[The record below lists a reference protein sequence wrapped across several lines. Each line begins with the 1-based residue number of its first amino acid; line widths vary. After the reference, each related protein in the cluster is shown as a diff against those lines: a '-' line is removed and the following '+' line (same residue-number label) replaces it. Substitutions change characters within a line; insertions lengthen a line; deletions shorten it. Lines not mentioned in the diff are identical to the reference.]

1 MADLKITELPGLDGA
16 DLAAT
21 DPLAVASLA
30 ASDTKKITAKAFT
43 QKAVTLIDDASI
55 PVAKVNFSGG
65 INGSSITAGSIPA
78 AKLDT
83 NTIPATG
90 GLTVLSGNLRLVAPN
105 SPISLDPATGG
116 LNHDV
121 SGVTPGEYTKVTVDG
136 KGHVSFGASLSANDI
151 PRATASLVG
160 GISVGSGLSA
170 TNAGVLN
177 HSNSVAA
184 GISCGITYDS
194 QGHVTAAAALSSA
207 DLPIASAGVPGAVS
221 PGTGTS
227 ISGAGA
233 LSIAAAT
240 SSALGGVIV
249 GGDFAVSTG
258 TISLV
263 TQAGLTAGAYSKVT
277 VTTKGII
284 TAGTSLVASDI
295 PNIDA
300 DKITTGTF
308 SANLYGTNSI
318 TGAKLANYS
327 TVQFGGAGSTSG
339 VVTFPVAQFTG
350 QGFFDSINGDYYL
363 FDGNAWQPLTVISG
377 DLVYAGTYNAST
389 NTVATRTTAGIAA
402 GLTVGSALPA
412 ASALLNRYYVVV
424 AVNGTGTSP
433 APTVALAAPDMVICN
448 GTTWDRVG
456 TSATVAGVSTASGIT
471 FTPYSGLQA
480 TDVQSALQELD
491 DEKLGKIGGTIT
503 GELLIGTA
511 GTFAFEGSTA
521 DAYETFLSAVDP
533 TADRSIVFPN
543 QSGNVIVSG
552 NTSIVNADINA
563 SAAIAGSKI
572 VAATTSTVGAVQLS
586 DSTSTTS
593 SVLAATPTAVKA
605 AYDLAV
611 AALPTA
617 TASSTYAPLAG
628 AAFTGDITLNTA
640 RSIRFGDSDSSN
652 YVAFKA
658 PATVPSNITWTLP
671 ASDGTAGQVFSTNGS
686 GTLSWI
692 TPATSGSSVPVSNL
706 VNGTARQLLQTNSA
720 GTAVEWT
727 SNVSIPGTFAVPSND
742 AYINGVRVGKG
753 NSSSGN
759 NTALGYATLSSSTSG
774 GGNTAIGSSAL
785 TNSTTGYDN
794 TAIGTQVLATNLSG
808 SYNTGAGNGALYSN
822 TSGGYNTALGWAS
835 LISCQTGTSNVGIGA
850 CAGFVL
856 STGSANIIIGIMTAS
871 GSREPVYEDPGADN
885 RIVMGHLQIT
895 NAYIKV
901 GWTVVSDARD
911 KLNLGP
917 VPHGLSF
924 VNNLKPTKYQFKLD
938 RNHNEA
944 NGKARYGFLAQD
956 ILELEG
962 EEPVIIDNDNPDKLC
977 YTSDSMIPVLVNAIN
992 ELTAMV
998 KALQAKV
1005 G

>member
-1 MADLKITELPGLDGA
+1 MADFRITELAALASA

-21 DPLAVASLA
+21 DPLAVVDVSASE
-30 ASDTKKITAKAFT
+30 TKKITAKAFT
-43 QKAVTLIDDASI
+43 EKAVTLIDDASI

-116 LNHDV
+116 LNHAV

-136 KGHVSFGASLSANDI
+136 KGHVSFGASLSAADI

-184 GISCGITYDS
+184 GTSCGITYDS

-221 PGTGTS
+221 PGSGTS
-227 ISGAGA
+227 VNSAGA
-233 LSIAAAT
+233 LSMAT
-240 SSALGGVIV
+240 ATTSTLGGVIV

-258 TISLV
+258 TISLA

-295 PNIDA
+295 PNFDA
-300 DKITTGTF
+300 SKITTGTF
-308 SANLYGTNSI
+308 STNLYGTNSI

-339 VVTFPVAQFTG
+339 VVTFPIAQFTG

-363 FDGNAWQPLTVISG
+363 YDGNAWQPLTVISG

-402 GLTVGSALPA
+402 GLTVGAALPA
-412 ASALLNRYYVVV
+412 ASASLNRYYVVV

-456 TSATVAGVSTASGIT
+456 TSTTVAGVSTASGIT
-471 FTPYSGLQA
+471 FTPYSGIQA

-552 NTSIVNADINA
+552 NASIVNADINA

-605 AYDLAV
+605 AYDLAA

-640 RSIRFGDSDSSN
+640 RSIRFADSDSSN

-727 SNVSIPGTFAVPSND
+727 SNVSIPGTFAVQSND

-753 NSSSGN
+753 NSSAGN
-759 NTALGYATLSSSTSG
+759 NTALGYATLSSSTG
-774 GGNTAIGSSAL
+774 TGNTAVGSSAL
-785 TNSTTGYDN
+785 TNSTTGSEN
-794 TAIGTQVLATNLSG
+794 TAIGTQALSTNISG

-822 TSGGYNTALGWAS
+822 TSGGYNTALGWSS

-850 CAGFVL
+850 YAGFGL
-856 STGSANIIIGIMTAS
+856 NTGSANIIIGIMIAS
-871 GSREPVYEDPGADN
+871 GSRSPVFDDGSADN
-885 RIVMGHLQIT
+885 RIVMGHTQVT
-895 NAYIKV
+895 NAYIQV

-962 EEPVIIDNDNPDKLC
+962 EEPVIIDNDNPDKLR

>member
-1 MADLKITELPGLDGA
+1 MADLAITGLAALASA
-16 DLAAT
+16 DLTAA
-21 DPLAVASLA
+21 DPLAVADLS
-30 ASDTKKITAKAFT
+30 ASETKKISAKDFT

-116 LNHDV
+116 LNHAV

-184 GISCGITYDS
+184 GTSCGITYDS
-194 QGHVTAAAALSSA
+194 QGHVTAAVALSSA

-221 PGTGTS
+221 PGSGTS
-227 ISGAGA
+227 VNSAGA
-233 LSIAAAT
+233 LSMAT
-240 SSALGGVIV
+240 ATTSTLGGVIA
-249 GGDFAVSTG
+249 GSDFA
-258 TISLV
+258 ISNAGIISIAN
-263 TQAGLTAGAYSKVT
+263 QSGLTAGSYPKVT
-277 VTTKGII
+277 VTAKGIV
-284 TAGTSLVASDI
+284 TTGNALTGADI
-295 PNIDA
+295 PNFDA
-300 DKITTGTF
+300 SKITTGTF
-308 SANLYGTNSI
+308 STNLYGTNSI
-318 TGAKLANYS
+318 TGTKLADYS

-339 VVTFPVAQFTG
+339 VVTFPTAQFTG

-363 FDGNAWQPLTVISG
+363 YDGNAWQPLTVISG

-389 NTVATRTTAGIAA
+389 NTVATRTTAGNAA
-402 GLTVGSALPA
+402 GLTVGAALPA
-412 ASALLNRYYVVV
+412 ASASLNRYYVVV
-424 AVNGTGTSP
+424 AVNGTGTLP

-456 TSATVAGVSTASGIT
+456 TSATVAGVSAASGIT
-471 FTPYSGLQA
+471 FTPYSGIQA

-552 NTSIVNADINA
+552 NASIVNADINA

-605 AYDLAV
+605 AYDLAA

-640 RSIRFGDSDSSN
+640 RSIRFADSDSSN

-727 SNVSIPGTFAVPSND
+727 SNVSIPGTFAVQSND
-742 AYINGVRVGKG
+742 AYINGIRVGRG
-753 NSSSGN
+753 SGSGSN
-759 NTALGYATLSSSTSG
+759 NTALGYATLSSSTSS
-774 GGNTAIGSSAL
+774 GNTAVGSSAL
-785 TNSTTGYDN
+785 TSSTTGYSN
-794 TAIGTQVLATNLSG
+794 TGIGEQALAGNLSG
-808 SYNTGAGNGALYSN
+808 SGNTGVGSGALYSN

-835 LISCQTGTSNVGIGA
+835 LISCQTGAYNVGIGA
-850 CAGFVL
+850 YAGFGL
-856 STGSANIIIGIMTAS
+856 NTGSANTIIGIMIAS
-871 GSREPVYEDPGADN
+871 GTRSPVFDDGSADN
-885 RIVMGHLQIT
+885 RIVMGHTQVT
-895 NAYIKV
+895 NAYIQV

-917 VPHGLSF
+917 VPHGLNF
-924 VNNLKPTKYQFKLD
+924 VNNLKPTKYQFKLN
-938 RNHNEA
+938 RNNNEA

-962 EEPVIIDNDNPDKLC
+962 EEPVVIDNDNPDKLR